1 MGYIELYNKIIQ
13 SKWDTYIYLI
23 IANIYI
29 YNKIQSNQHFIGF
42 EWIEKIIKI
51 IKKRQFY

>member
-42 EWIEKIIKI
+42 E
-51 IKKRQFY
+51 